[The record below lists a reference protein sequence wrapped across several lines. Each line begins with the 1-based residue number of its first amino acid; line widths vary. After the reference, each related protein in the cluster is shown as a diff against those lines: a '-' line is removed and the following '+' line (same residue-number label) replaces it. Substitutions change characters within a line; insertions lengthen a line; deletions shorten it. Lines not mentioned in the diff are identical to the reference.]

1 METVQQKVDRLQ
13 AELDAL
19 NSQSPRNEAAVNQT
33 ANALDEAKRELE
45 QEQAVQVQIQEDHVA
60 RVSTVASQFD
70 NFLESLN
77 LGGLTLRQVIGGE
90 KEYQLASID
99 LKKAFIAQAESF
111 SDELS
116 KQQAA
121 HNDAIRASQD
131 RENQLKRQNE
141 NLQAKVSQ
149 QETLLEEA
157 NRKSMQDALERASL
171 EQSRNNAV
179 TQLEEARIQID
190 QQKGHIEDLQ
200 TQIAIGV
207 RGAINV
213 IDTAEEE
220 LQKKA
225 LADQIRKERT
235 IYDVQ
240 WVDEIRRTRKK
251 AKIAATGEEIDFPWT
266 EESKF
271 FVIQEAEVS
280 QFRSE
285 YPSNQEVVSDSSLG
299 NEEVVDVTPEVVFQ
313 ELPSIEVP
321 TLPAP
326 VAEGPSSDNGQGK
339 TIEERISALEAQM
352 NTVNGC
358 LAVLATRT
366 GGLITVDAKGQV
378 A

>member
-1 METVQQKVDRLQ
+1 MDMKQQLQEVKDKLAQLDPNNRDNLVEIARLKSQ
-13 AELDAL
+13 VTELSNQLAL
-19 NSQSPRNEAAVNQT
+19 EEQVAA
-33 ANALDEAKRELE
+33 A
-45 QEQAVQVQIQEDHVA
+45 QVKIQEDHVT

-70 NFLESLN
+70 DFLANLN

-141 NLQAKVSQ
+141 NLQAKVTQ

-157 NRKSMQDALERASL
+157 SRKSMQDALERASI

-179 TQLEEARIQID
+179 AQLDEANIQID

-200 TQIAIGV
+200 TQISIGV
-207 RGAINV
+207 RGALNV

-235 IYDVQ
+235 IYDVE
-240 WVDEIRRTRKK
+240 WVDEIKRTRKK

-285 YPSNQEVVSDSSLG
+285 YPSDQEVVSDSALG
-299 NEEVVDVTPEVVFQ
+299 NETPVDVALEAPFL
-313 ELPSIEVP
+313 ELPSIEVQ
-321 TLPAP
+321 TVSAP
-326 VAEGPSSDNGQGK
+326 VAEGPSSDSGQGEVTRK
-339 TIEERISALEAQM
+339 EFEELKHEVTM
-352 NTVNGC
+352 
-358 LAVLATRT
+358 LAVELKARSI
-366 GGLITVDAKGQV
+366 LPFNWEA
-378 A
+378 AS

>member
-1 METVQQKVDRLQ
+1 METAQQKVDRLQ

-33 ANALDEAKRELE
+33 ANALDEAKKELE
-45 QEQAVQVQIQEDHVA
+45 QEQATQVKIQEDHVA

-70 NFLESLN
+70 DFLANLN

-121 HNDAIRASQD
+121 HNDALRAAQD

-141 NLQAKVSQ
+141 NLQAKVTQ
-149 QETLLEEA
+149 QDALLEEA
-157 NRKSMQDALERASL
+157 NRKAMQDALERANL

-179 TQLEEARIQID
+179 AQLEEARIQID

-200 TQIAIGV
+200 TQISIGV

-251 AKIAATGEEIDFPWT
+251 AKLASTGEEIDFPWT

-280 QFRSE
+280 QFRIE
-285 YPSNQEVVSDSSLG
+285 YPSDQEAVSDSPLG
-299 NEEVVDVTPEVVFQ
+299 NEKVADVTMGDTFPELPRAEAPEVPALSIPGDIGQPEAETNSGVTKA
-313 ELPSIEVP
+313 EL
-321 TLPAP
+321 
-326 VAEGPSSDNGQGK
+326 
-339 TIEERISALEAQM
+339 EERLSKFAQEFGL
-352 NTVNGC
+352 VKQ
-358 LAVLATRT
+358 AVA
-366 GGLITVDAKGQV
+366 
-378 A
+378 